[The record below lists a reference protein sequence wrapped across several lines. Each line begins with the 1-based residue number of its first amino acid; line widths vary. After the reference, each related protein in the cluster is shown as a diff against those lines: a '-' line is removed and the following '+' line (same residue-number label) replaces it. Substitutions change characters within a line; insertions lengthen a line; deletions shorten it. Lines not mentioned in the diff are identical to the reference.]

1 MTKPF
6 QQFNW
11 EAHFLGKHVRNASV
25 AVQLPFFF
33 GKRLLAAARRSR
45 TISRSSLPS
54 QNSITSLAR
63 AIKCSTWKLKG
74 RPRRRHMASSSDRC
88 SSDIRMLNL
97 RFFFATRKGCQS
109 KVINTWRKRVDNGR
123 QRLKLNA
130 SLFPKRHRKTSGRNG
145 DSGRK
150 ILRSDESGD
159 SSHAAGAKR
168 GATSK
173 RLIL

>member
-1 MTKPF
+1 MTNPF
-6 QQFNW
+6 QQFDW
-11 EAHFLGKHVRNASV
+11 EARFCGKRART
-25 AVQLPFFF
+25 ALPGIQLPFF
-33 GKRLLAAARRSR
+33 GKRFLAAARRSC

-54 QNSITSLAR
+54 QNLITSLAK
-63 AIKCSTWKLKG
+63 AIRCSTWKLNG
-74 RPRRRHMASSSDRC
+74 RPRRRHISSSSARC
-88 SSDIRMLNL
+88 SSDMRMLYR
-97 RFFFATRKGCQS
+97 RFFFATHKGCQS

-159 SSHAAGAKR
+159 SSHAAGGKG